1 MGYYK
6 NPTKKSLAIDT
17 MKVLL
22 RKDKDAQTHI
32 HKDFQN
38 LHLSVFRMTQKEAFR
53 KKKKKVY
60 FDWMS
65 HKKVTNNNRR
75 FKI

>member
-22 RKDKDAQTHI
+22 RKDKDAQTHL
-32 HKDFQN
+32 HKDIQN

-53 KKKKKVY
+53 QKKKKKK
-60 FDWMS
+60 FILTECRIR
-65 HKKVTNNNRR
+65 K
-75 FKI
+75 

>member
-22 RKDKDAQTHI
+22 RKDKDAQTHL
-32 HKDFQN
+32 HKDIQN

-53 KKKKKVY
+53 QKKKKFILTECRIRK
-60 FDWMS
+60 
-65 HKKVTNNNRR
+65 
-75 FKI
+75 

>member
-22 RKDKDAQTHI
+22 RKDKDAQTHL
-32 HKDFQN
+32 HKDIQN

-53 KKKKKVY
+53 QKKKVY

-65 HKKVTNNNRR
+65 HKKVTNNKRR